1 MRHNWTFRRR
11 TERERAH
18 PTTGRS
24 PGAWAGLALA
34 LAASMVIA
42 AFAAVEPSP
51 PPPRA
56 RLSVVSAKASVHG
69 ASVLIEASEPV
80 AYVTTRPD
88 PLTVLVDLRNVSTAG
103 ASNRI
108 ATSPVGPIAA
118 VTFEDARA
126 ADGAAVARV
135 KILLAA
141 PAKHQVHSERN
152 MIQVDVLPD
161 ADAPAAV
168 KLAGSAATTSPTIK
182 LGATAP
188 KTAGTAATRL
198 EAVRTNAG
206 ARGVEV
212 TLAGN
217 GALVASAA
225 EFTRVAPHKLV
236 LDFAGVSP
244 AVPSVVPVEKG
255 AVERVRVASYSQ
267 KPQVTR
273 VVIDL
278 ARLVSYTLQP
288 SGNELKIAFA
298 EGAAPSSPAPA
309 ATKAA
314 AVLKPLPAPPAM
326 TEPTPAA
333 ETAPPAPQAVPP
345 APPQAQ
351 QPPPVSAM
359 TSVSQLP
366 QQAGNAPRAYSGHP
380 VSLDFQGADLRSV
393 LRTFSE
399 ISGLNLVIDPAVQ
412 GSVDVT
418 LRDVPWDQAL
428 DNILR
433 SNKLGYVVDGT
444 IVRVAPLNV
453 LSEEEMARRK
463 LTDEQALSGELKV
476 MTKTLSYAQAL
487 DLEPLLKDNAL
498 SKRGTTAVDRRTNTI
513 VVNDLP
519 PYLVKAEALLNSL
532 DQAEGQVEIEA
543 RIVSTSKTFA
553 RELGIKWGFLG
564 QMAPELGNTTGV
576 GFPNSIRA
584 GGAVNQAI
592 TTTPAPNKLTLALGS
607 VNGSFNIDAELTAL
621 EKDGRVKILLQPR
634 VVTQNNVQARITRG
648 QEIPY
653 TTTVAPPTS
662 GAPGQTVIQPMP
674 TVQFK
679 TAALTLLVTPRIT
692 PADTV
697 LLDVDVDNGSP
708 GDTQANGNVAINTQ
722 RAQTKV
728 LVQSGATTVIGGIY
742 SSQENRVDS
751 RTPGLGKIPLLGW
764 LFKSESVK
772 ETNEELL
779 IFITPRVI
787 RFK

>member
-1 MRHNWTFRRR
+1 MRHNWTFRQR
-11 TERERAH
+11 TVRERAH

-56 RLSVVSAKASVHG
+56 RLSVVSAKASVRG
-69 ASVLIEASEPV
+69 ASIFIEASEPV
-80 AYVTTRPD
+80 AYVTARPD

-141 PAKHQVHSERN
+141 PAQHQVHSDRN
-152 MIQVDVLPD
+152 VIQVDVVPD

-168 KLAGSAATTSPTIK
+168 KLAGSAAPASPTIK
-182 LGATAP
+182 LGASAP
-188 KTAGTAATRL
+188 KTSGVAATRI

-206 ARGVEV
+206 PRGVEI

-217 GALVASAA
+217 GALVASST
-225 EFTRVAPHKLV
+225 ELTRVAPHKLI
-236 LDFAGVSP
+236 LDFAGVMP
-244 AVPSVVPVEKG
+244 AVPAVVPVSKG
-255 AVERVRVASYSQ
+255 AVDRVRVATLSQ
-267 KPQVTR
+267 KPPVTR
-273 VVIDL
+273 VVVDL
-278 ARLVSYTLQP
+278 ARPVSYTVQP
-288 SGNELKIAFA
+288 SGSELKIAFG
-298 EGAAPSSPAPA
+298 EGTSASAPAPGAVAAA
-309 ATKAA
+309 AT
-314 AVLKPLPAPPAM
+314 LKPAPEPATSDAVPAVQPP
-326 TEPTPAA
+326 
-333 ETAPPAPQAVPP
+333 PP
-345 APPQAQ
+345 APPPV
-351 QPPPVSAM
+351 QPPPVSPM
-359 TSVSQLP
+359 TSVTQLP
-366 QQAGNAPRAYSGHP
+366 SQVSTAPRSYSGHP

-412 GSVDVT
+412 GTVDVT

-444 IVRVAPLNV
+444 IVRVAPLQV
-453 LSEEEMARRK
+453 LSEEETARRK
-463 LTDEQALSGELKV
+463 LNDEQALSGELKV
-476 MTKTLSYAQAL
+476 MTKTLSYAQAV
-487 DLEPLLKDNAL
+487 DLEVLLKGNAL
-498 SKRGTTAVDRRTNTI
+498 SNRGTTAVDRRTNTI
-513 VVNDLP
+513 VINDLP
-519 PYLVKAEALLNSL
+519 PYLVKAEALLTAL

-543 RIVSTSKTFA
+543 RIVSTSKSFA

-576 GFPNSIRA
+576 GFPNSVRA
-584 GGAVNQAI
+584 AGAVNQAI
-592 TTTPAPNKLTLALGS
+592 TTAPPPNRLTLALGS
-607 VNGSFNIDAELTAL
+607 VNGSFNIDAELSAL

-634 VVTQNNVQARITRG
+634 VVTQNNVKARITRG

-653 TTTVAPPTS
+653 TTTVAPPAT
-662 GAPGQTVIQPMP
+662 GGVGQTVIQPMP

-679 TAALTLLVTPRIT
+679 TAALTLEVTPRIT

-697 LLDVDVDNGSP
+697 LLDVDVDNGSA
-708 GDTQANGNVAINTQ
+708 GETQANGNVAINTQ

-742 SSQENRVDS
+742 SSQENRTDS

-764 LFKSESVK
+764 LFKSESIK
-772 ETNEELL
+772 EQNEELL